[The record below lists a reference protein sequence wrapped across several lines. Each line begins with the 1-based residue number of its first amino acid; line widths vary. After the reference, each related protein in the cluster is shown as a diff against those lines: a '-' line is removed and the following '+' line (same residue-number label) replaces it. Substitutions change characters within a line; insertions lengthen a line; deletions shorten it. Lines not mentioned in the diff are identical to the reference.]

1 MRKVYWSNLAR
12 LDYFANIDYLLQEWS
27 DKEAQNFIDE
37 VNDLEFL
44 LKQGLV
50 DFQGTDYPTVKRCI
64 VCKQVTLFY
73 RIIDNHN
80 IELLRFWNNYKDK
93 SKLML

>member
-1 MRKVYWSNLAR
+1 MRKVFWSNLAR
-12 LDYFANIDYLLQEWS
+12 LDYFDNIDYLLQDWS
-27 DKEAQNFIDE
+27 EKEAQNFIDE
-37 VNDLEFL
+37 VSDLEFL

-50 DFQGTDYPTVKRCI
+50 DFQDTDYPTVKRCV

-80 IELLRFWNNYKDK
+80 VELLRFWNNYKDK